1 MASVQSAS
9 TDITVLKHLTVLR
22 LDVTIWSARKK
33 LTPSDFGTPDL
44 PPEKLASLGS
54 KRVCNPEDLRIFATL
69 KSRAVSLLD
78 RHGVRFLGGWAIPE
92 SSVQPVIAALERIAE
107 DFTAAKDAF
116 LGRYDESIK
125 TWISENPG
133 WETLIAGS
141 LVSVDTVRA
150 RLGFAWQ
157 MFKIVPPRKAGKA
170 DAGRPLLDAVSGLG
184 STLFGE
190 VAKVADEAWHKTFA
204 GKTDVS
210 LKAMSPLRGLRQKL
224 AGLSF
229 VEPRV
234 ASVVDLLDAA
244 LDHVPDKGPIVGADL
259 VMIQGLVCL
268 LRDPVAV
275 IEHGQ
280 KIIDGQTPEDALRNL
295 VAVPSV
301 NTPVLRGND
310 IPDDDDAAPF
320 VDHGGDP
327 ASHLDSLGLW

>member
-1 MASVQSAS
+1 MASAQPAS
-9 TDITVLKHLTVLR
+9 TDIKVLKDLTVLR
-22 LDVTIWSARKK
+22 LDVNIWSARKK
-33 LTPSDFGTPDL
+33 LTPADFGTPDL

-54 KRVCNPEDLRIFATL
+54 KKVCNPEDLRIFGTL
-69 KSRAVSLLD
+69 KSRAISLLD

-92 SSVQPVIAALERIAE
+92 TSTQTVIDALEKIAA
-107 DFTAAKDAF
+107 DFTTAKDAF
-116 LGRYDESIK
+116 LGRYDEAIREWIK
-125 TWISENPG
+125 DNPG
-133 WETLIAGS
+133 WELLISGS

-170 DAGRPLLDAVSGLG
+170 DAGRPLLDAVTSLG

-204 GKTDVS
+204 GKMEVS
-210 LKAMSPLRGLRQKL
+210 CKAMSPLRGLRQKL

-244 LDHVPDKGPIVGADL
+244 LEQVPDKGPITGADL
-259 VMIQGLVCL
+259 VMVQGLVCL

-275 IEHGQ
+275 VEHGQ
-280 KIIDGQTPEDALRNL
+280 KIIDGQSPDDALRNL
-295 VAVPSV
+295 VAVPPA
-301 NTPVLRGND
+301 NTPVPIDND
-310 IPDDDDAAPF
+310 DFPDDDDAAPF
-320 VDHGGDP
+320 IGGDP